1 MTKVWIFTAVAFA
14 LWLHVHITDQAYQSG
29 YADAEKALGAT
40 AKQKYN
46 QGYADAEKALGTT
59 AEQCFAWW
67 FGPNKKQHEHELKQF
82 CKRSDV

>member
-1 MTKVWIFTAVAFA
+1 MNKPWIFTAVAFA

-29 YADAEKALGAT
+29 YADAEKRLGA
-40 AKQKYN
+40 
-46 QGYADAEKALGTT
+46 T

>member
-1 MTKVWIFTAVAFA
+1 MNKLWIITAVAFA

-29 YADAEKALGAT
+29 YADAEMR
-40 AKQKYN
+40 
-46 QGYADAEKALGTT
+46 LGTT

-82 CKRSDV
+82 CKRSDA